1 MKFAGVVK
9 KKILHLNECFVQY
22 NLLLKGDGSLT
33 IREQKWDR
41 TTQEIN
47 KHSWNVYLVSHIA
60 KLWGY
65 KEEWDL
71 RELTIQ

>member
-1 MKFAGVVK
+1 MKKKATHTHTEWTMHNSLGIVFYCLYLNEICWGCK

-47 KHSWNVYLVSHIA
+47 KHS
-60 KLWGY
+60 
-65 KEEWDL
+65 
-71 RELTIQ
+71 